1 MKIIKK
7 FECEKFIYF
16 LCFSFLFSMSGFPK
30 MVSEAKELTFPIG
43 QVVAKGGMKYEAK
56 EKLWK
61 NVESSHFPIFQKGK
75 IKTEK
80 GQGLIT
86 LANNCQIEI
95 GQYTGLSF
103 DQVDRLLLSQGKVN
117 FRIPS
122 ETEMTFKVGNLSVT
136 KSRVLQAAK
145 EPTVV
150 SPKSEETIGSISLHP
165 SGSVTVKSVQGSLS
179 ILDQDRVH
187 LAALSSRGSIT
198 IPSAM
203 ASGKSRTMVAQAGE
217 VKEVKVEQR
226 IPGDEEWE
234 YLGLNAVEWIAVG
247 YAAAL
252 VGVLAYVFWPKGD
265 KERVD
270 PAVQVPLCP

>member
-1 MKIIKK
+1 
-7 FECEKFIYF
+7 
-16 LCFSFLFSMSGFPK
+16 MSGFPK
-30 MVSEAKELTFPIG
+30 MASEAKEMSFPIG

-95 GQYTGLSF
+95 DQYTGLSF

-122 ETEMTFKVGNLSVT
+122 ETEMTFKVGSLFVT

-150 SPKSEETIGSISLHP
+150 SPKGEETIGSITLHP

-203 ASGKSRTMVAQAGE
+203 ASGKSRSMVAQAGE
-217 VKEVKVEQR
+217 IKEVKGEQK

-265 KERVD
+265 KEQD
-270 PAVQVPLCP
+270 PQQAPLCP